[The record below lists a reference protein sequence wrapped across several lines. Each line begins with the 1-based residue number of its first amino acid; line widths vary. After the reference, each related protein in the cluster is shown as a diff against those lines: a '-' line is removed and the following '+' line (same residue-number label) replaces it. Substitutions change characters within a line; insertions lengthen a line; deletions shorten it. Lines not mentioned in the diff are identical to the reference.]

1 MAEVTAKWTEW
12 AEESEGHAKKM
23 QVKEGDEAGG

>member
-1 MAEVTAKWTEW
+1 MAEVTAIG
-12 AEESEGHAKKM
+12 AEEPEGHAKKM